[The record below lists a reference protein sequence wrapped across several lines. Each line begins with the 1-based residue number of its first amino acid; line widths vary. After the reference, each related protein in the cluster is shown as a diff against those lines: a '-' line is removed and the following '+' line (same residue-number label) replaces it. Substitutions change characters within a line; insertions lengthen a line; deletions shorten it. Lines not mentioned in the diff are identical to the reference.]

1 LPAERSRKVV
11 RSYRLVFRRRWRI
24 FKIQNWRIPLPN
36 GLELRAVG
44 YWVCCLAAIAVLGKL
59 PLIGLAVQA
68 IPESV
73 RLLGMPLV
81 AAWGLSQ
88 WEVDGR
94 SPHRALLALIAHY
107 LRPRDLSGLRRCP
120 PAGSELTAVQEVAS
134 APDLAG
140 SEYPR
145 GRVVGPAT
153 VLLRYPVAVE
163 LEGVPGGVGEGREER
178 MGAAKVWRLRKAPGA
193 VPLHRGK
200 TLRIPA
206 GRVVVFK

>member
-1 LPAERSRKVV
+1 MSAERSRKVV

-24 FKIQNWRIPLPN
+24 FKIQNWRLPLPN

-44 YWVCCLAAIAVLGKL
+44 YWFSCLVAIAALGRL
-59 PLIGLAVQA
+59 PMVGLLISA

-73 RLLGMPLV
+73 RLVGMPMV

-94 SPHRALLALIAHY
+94 SPHRALFGLVGHY
-107 LRPRDLSGLRRCP
+107 LRPHDLSGLRRCP
-120 PAGSELTAVQEVAS
+120 PAGSELAPIEEVTG

-140 SEYPR
+140 PDYPR

-153 VLLRYPVAVE
+153 VLLRYPVVVAIQ
-163 LEGVPGGVGEGREER
+163 GVPRGVGDVVEER
-178 MGAAKVWRLRKAPGA
+178 MSAARVWRLRKAPGA
-193 VPLHRGK
+193 IPLHRGK
-200 TLRIPA
+200 TLRIPP
-206 GRVVVFK
+206 GRVVVFE

>member
-1 LPAERSRKVV
+1 LATERSRKVV

-44 YWVCCLAAIAVLGKL
+44 YWVCCLVAVAALGKVPVLG
-59 PLIGLAVQA
+59 LALQA
-68 IPESV
+68 VPESV
-73 RLLGMPLV
+73 RFLGMPIV

-94 SPHRALLALIAHY
+94 SPHRALLALIAHC

-120 PAGSELTAVQEVAS
+120 PTGAELAPIEEVAS

-140 SEYPR
+140 PEYPR

-163 LEGVPGGVGEGREER
+163 FDGVPRSAGKGRSER
-178 MGAAKVWRLRKAPGA
+178 MAAACVWKLRKAPGA

-200 TLRIPA
+200 TVRIPA
-206 GRVVVFK
+206 GRVVIFE